1 MKTLNYDHCKSNS
14 LCKDND
20 YLKDVTFIRF
30 VPVLNA
36 ENPIRTACLSD
47 MSMSFLNPA
56 L

>member
-20 YLKDVTFIRF
+20 YLKDVTFIRYTSD
-30 VPVLNA
+30 LNA
-36 ENPIRTACLSD
+36 ENPVHTACLSD
-47 MSMSFLNPA
+47 MSMSFLNLA